1 MASGQEA
8 VLDQV
13 SPASGDVAT
22 QDLSVALLTGGGD
35 QPYAFGL
42 SNALMSAGVG
52 LDIIGNDELD
62 CDAFHG
68 RPNVNFLNLR
78 GDQSSDAG
86 IATKVRRLLRYY
98 VRLSRYAATAK
109 PPIFHILWNNR
120 IEWLDRTLLMLYYKL
135 LGKKVVL
142 TAHNINAGT
151 RDANDT
157 AFNRMTLRAQY
168 RLADHTFVHTEKMK
182 HDLVEQIGINS
193 SRITVI
199 PFGINNAVPHTDL
212 TARKAKHR
220 LGIEADEKA
229 ILFFGNI
236 APYKGLEYL
245 VSAFQQIALRHEH
258 YRLIICGRAKDAKYW
273 QTIEKAIR
281 RDVENGRVLLRA
293 DFVPDEETEIYFKA
307 ADVVAL
313 PYTHI
318 FQSGVLFLGYSFGL
332 PVVASDVGSLRED
345 IVEGETGFLCKP
357 CDAED
362 LARALQAYFASP
374 VYQQLEIR
382 RSQIR
387 DFAAETHS
395 WDTVSRITCG
405 VYRQLVAPA
414 QSLPVGQTMA
424 SL

>member
-1 MASGQEA
+1 MRSRQEA

-13 SPASGDVAT
+13 LPASNNVVA

-42 SNALMSAGVG
+42 SNALMSAEVG

-62 CDAFHG
+62 CAAFHG
-68 RPNVNFLNLR
+68 RPKVNFFNLR
-78 GDQSSDAG
+78 GDQSSGAG
-86 IATKVRRLLRYY
+86 IATKVHRLSRYY
-98 VRLSRYAATAK
+98 VRLISYAATAK
-109 PPIFHILWNNR
+109 SPIFHILWNNR
-120 IEWLDRTLLMLYYKL
+120 IEWFDRTLLMLYYKL

-157 AFNRMTLRAQY
+157 VFNRMTLRAQY
-168 RLADHTFVHTEKMK
+168 RLADHLFVHTEKMK
-182 HDLVEQIGINS
+182 QDMVEQIGIKS
-193 SRITVI
+193 SQITVI

-212 TARKAKHR
+212 TTREAKQR
-220 LGIEADEKA
+220 LGIQADEKA

-245 VSAFQQIALRHEH
+245 VGAFHQIAVRNEC

-273 QTIEKAIR
+273 QTIEKTIR
-281 RDVENGRVLLRA
+281 HDVGSGRVLLRA

-345 IVEGETGFLCKP
+345 IVEGETGFVCKP

-362 LARALQAYFASP
+362 LARALEAYFASP
-374 VYQQLEIR
+374 LYQQLEAR
-382 RSQIR
+382 RNQIHN
-387 DFAAETHS
+387 FAAETHS
-395 WDTVSRITCG
+395 WDTVSRITCSI
-405 VYRQLVAPA
+405 YRQLLSPA
-414 QSLPVGQTMA
+414 QSPSAEQRLA

>member
-1 MASGQEA
+1 MSSEPQA

-13 SPASGDVAT
+13 LPASNNVTA
-22 QDLSVALLTGGGD
+22 QHLSVALLTGGGD

-42 SNALMSAGVG
+42 SNALMSAQVG

-62 CDAFHG
+62 CAAFHG
-68 RPNVNFLNLR
+68 RPKVNFLNLR

-86 IATKVRRLLRYY
+86 IATKFRRLSRYY
-98 VRLSRYAATAK
+98 VRLISYAATAK
-109 PPIFHILWNNR
+109 PPIFHILWNNK
-120 IEWLDRTLLMLYYKL
+120 IEWFDRTLLMLYYKL

-142 TAHNINAGT
+142 TAHNVNAGT

-157 AFNRMTLRAQY
+157 ALNRMTLRAQY
-168 RLADHTFVHTEKMK
+168 RLAHHIFVHTEKMK
-182 HDLVEQIGINS
+182 QDMVEQIGIKS

-199 PFGINNAVPHTDL
+199 PFGINNAVPRSDL
-212 TARKAKHR
+212 TTRQARQR
-220 LGIEADEKA
+220 LGIGMDEKA

-245 VSAFQQIALRHEH
+245 VGAFQQIALHNEH
-258 YRLIICGRAKDAKYW
+258 YRLMICGRAKDAKYW
-273 QTIEKAIR
+273 QTIEETIG
-281 RDVENGRVLLRA
+281 RDVESGRVLLRA

-345 IVEGETGFLCKP
+345 IVEGETGLVCKP
-357 CDAED
+357 CDAKD
-362 LARALQAYFASP
+362 LARALEAYFASP
-374 VYQQLEIR
+374 LYQQLEVR

-387 DFAAETHS
+387 GFADETHS
-395 WDTVSRITCG
+395 WNTVSRITCS
-405 VYRQLVAPA
+405 VYRQLLSAR
-414 QSLPVGQTMA
+414 QTLA